1 MVKLGPGTLSTVF
14 VLALTFWPGLLCHV
28 LSPQISLHFHNH
40 ISIAISRLQSMYEDP
55 SSLAS
60 ISKRLNSICY
70 TCLPFLTSPRKSHN
84 IKTHPDIS
92 CQNVHVQS
100 IIVILVDY
108 FEDEVMTI
116 VYCLDRFEV
125 FRLLIS
131 LLVGLDST
139 GC

>member
-1 MVKLGPGTLSTVF
+1 
-14 VLALTFWPGLLCHV
+14 
-28 LSPQISLHFHNH
+28 
-40 ISIAISRLQSMYEDP
+40 MYEDP

-139 GC
+139 GVDITGVMLDNNLDLSLLLQFLQTSSGQRSVDL